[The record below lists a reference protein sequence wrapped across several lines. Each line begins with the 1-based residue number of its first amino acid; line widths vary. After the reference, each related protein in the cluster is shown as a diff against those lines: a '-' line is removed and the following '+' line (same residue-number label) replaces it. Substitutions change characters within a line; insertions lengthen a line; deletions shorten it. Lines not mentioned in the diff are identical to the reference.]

1 MLVGKEQPVICVLD
15 LVSGDV
21 TIVEDE
27 RLADVSSGQVSSYI
41 VLIITKIVPAQIYEF
56 MIYAIWKDITALRV

>member
-41 VLIITKIVPAQIYEF
+41 ELIFTKIVPAQI
-56 MIYAIWKDITALRV
+56 